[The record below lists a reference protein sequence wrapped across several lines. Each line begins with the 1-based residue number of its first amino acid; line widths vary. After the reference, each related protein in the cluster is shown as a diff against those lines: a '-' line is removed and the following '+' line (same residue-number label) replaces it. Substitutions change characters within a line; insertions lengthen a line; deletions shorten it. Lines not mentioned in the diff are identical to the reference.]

1 MTKLSICIPL
11 ETGAGDHAPLIDAL
25 LADPKANIEIVLAG
39 PQAAVEK
46 TDGRIKVVVTDAS
59 LSRQSLWHTAITA
72 ASGDWVT
79 LVNPGDMIEPD
90 LVQMVDY
97 LERTS
102 PHIDALAWTVLQ
114 IDRDAEPGKATSI
127 AIPTRYHI
135 DHFDKTAMLK
145 AFFYWKGSLNVPKV
159 PFGIHHAAIRRSVVD
174 AILSVPAPQ
183 SWSTMVPQYEWA
195 AKTLIFAEELAF
207 CSRPLSVVNT
217 SAYVAPSV
225 FLQPS
230 DFPFHAGLGLAG
242 AVAEVQ
248 FHVLRELG
256 TEWGGGGEDFVR
268 ACSIDCLLERDF
280 ESFRQKGN
288 GYFAALQ
295 QFENGRLAAQFRPQF
310 AERNPDQRRG
320 LYDKALLIDRFVGG
334 AQTAPEFYNVVKWMM
349 PSVHVICDGM
359 TQ

>member
-11 ETGAGDHAPLIDAL
+11 ETGSLDPAPLIETL
-25 LADPKANIEIVLAG
+25 LADLKANIEIVLAG
-39 PQAAVEK
+39 PKAATEK
-46 TDGRIKVVVTDAS
+46 SDNRIRTVATDAS
-59 LSRQSLWHTAITA
+59 LSRQSLWRA
-72 ASGDWVT
+72 AVAAATGDWVT

-90 LVQMVDY
+90 LAQMVDY

-102 PHIDALAWTVLQ
+102 PHIDALGWTALQ
-114 IDRDAEPGKATSI
+114 IDRTAEPGKTSSV

-135 DHFDKTAMLK
+135 DHFDKTTMLK
-145 AFFYWKGSLNVPKV
+145 AFFYWKGSLNAPKV
-159 PFGIHHAAIRRSVVD
+159 PFGVHHAAIRRSVVD

-183 SWSTMVPQYEWA
+183 SWSTQVPQYEWT

-207 CSRPLSVVNT
+207 CSRPLSVVNA
-217 SAYVAPSV
+217 SAYVPPAVSV
-225 FLQPS
+225 QS
-230 DFPFHAGLGLAG
+230 ADFPFHAGLGLTG
-242 AVAEVQ
+242 AIAEVQ

-256 TEWGGGGEDFVR
+256 NEWGGGDEDFVR
-268 ACSIDCLLERDF
+268 ACAIDCLLERDF
-280 ESFRQKGN
+280 ESFRKKGN

-310 AERNPDQRRG
+310 AEHSLDMRRG
-320 LYDKALLIDRFVGG
+320 LHEKALLIDRFVGG

-349 PSVHVICDGM
+349 PSVHFICDGM